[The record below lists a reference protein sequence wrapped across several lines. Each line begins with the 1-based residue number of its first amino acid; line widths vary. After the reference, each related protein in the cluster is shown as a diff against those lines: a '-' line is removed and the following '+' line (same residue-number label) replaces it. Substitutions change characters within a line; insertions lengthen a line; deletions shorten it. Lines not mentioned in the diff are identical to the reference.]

1 MEGKKCTV
9 ILTNDVY
16 KAMDIAF
23 GVAFAKQEK
32 EVVKTKPQQICYA
45 LELLRKL
52 VEQGHVNQTLLT
64 KLK

>member
-1 MEGKKCTV
+1 
-9 ILTNDVY
+9 
-16 KAMDIAF
+16 MDIAF

>member
-32 EVVKTKPQQICYA
+32 EVVKTKQKQFY
-45 LELLRKL
+45 
-52 VEQGHVNQTLLT
+52 
-64 KLK
+64 